1 MGARKLLALLDIIQT
16 PAGPG
21 FFTFCDPLIFPEILA
36 MKLYARDSHLD
47 LSFPHVMGILN
58 VTPDSFSDGGA
69 HNTLVDA
76 LTHTNAMVNAGA
88 TIIDVGGES
97 TRPGADDVSVE
108 EELARVIPVVE
119 AIAQRFEVWIS
130 VDTSK
135 PDVIRE
141 SARVGAH
148 IINDIRSLSEPGA
161 LAAAAETGL
170 PVCLMHMQGEPRTMQ
185 QAPEYQDIVSEVDAY
200 FAAQIARCEAA
211 GVKKENLLLD
221 PGFGFGKN
229 LSHNYELLAHL
240 SHFHHYGM
248 PLLVG
253 MSRKSM
259 IGQLLNVGPAQR
271 LTGSLSCAVI
281 AAMQGAQ
288 IIRAHDVKETV
299 EAMRVVEAT
308 RRAKG

>member
-1 MGARKLLALLDIIQT
+1 
-16 PAGPG
+16 
-21 FFTFCDPLIFPEILA
+21 
-36 MKLYARDSHLD
+36 MKLFARDSHLD

-58 VTPDSFSDGGA
+58 VTPDSFSDGGK
-69 HNTLVDA
+69 HNALVDA
-76 LTHTNAMVNAGA
+76 LTHTNEMVNAGA

-97 TRPGADDVSVE
+97 TRPGADEVSVE
-108 EELARVIPVVE
+108 EELERVIPVID

-135 PDVIRE
+135 ADVIRE
-141 SARVGAH
+141 AARVGAH
-148 IINDIRSLSEPGA
+148 IINDVRSLSEPGA
-161 LAAAAETGL
+161 LEAAAATGL

-185 QAPEYQDIVSEVDAY
+185 QAPVYENILSEVDTY
-200 FAAQIARCEAA
+200 FAQQIARCEAA
-211 GVKKENLLLD
+211 GIKKERLILD

-240 SHFHHYGM
+240 GDFHHFGL

-259 IGQLLNVGPAQR
+259 IGQLLNVGPSQR

-288 IIRAHDVKETV
+288 IIRAHDVKETA

-308 RRAKG
+308 RRAKGVS

>member
-1 MGARKLLALLDIIQT
+1 
-16 PAGPG
+16 
-21 FFTFCDPLIFPEILA
+21 
-36 MKLYARDSHLD
+36 MKLFARDSHLD

-58 VTPDSFSDGGA
+58 VTPDSFSDGGK
-69 HNTLVDA
+69 HNALVDA
-76 LTHTNAMVNAGA
+76 LTHTNEMVNAGA

-97 TRPGADDVSVE
+97 TRPGADEVSVE
-108 EELARVIPVVE
+108 EELERVIPVID

-135 PDVIRE
+135 AEVISE
-141 SARVGAH
+141 AARVGAH
-148 IINDIRSLSEPGA
+148 IINDVRSLSEPGA
-161 LAAAAETGL
+161 LEAAAATDL

-185 QAPEYQDIVSEVDAY
+185 QAPAYDNILSEVDTY
-200 FAAQIARCEAA
+200 FAQQIARCEAA
-211 GVKKENLLLD
+211 GIKKERLILD

-240 SHFHHYGM
+240 GDFHHFGL

-259 IGQLLNVGPAQR
+259 IGQLLNVGPSQR

-288 IIRAHDVKETV
+288 IIRVHDVKETA

>member
-1 MGARKLLALLDIIQT
+1 
-16 PAGPG
+16 
-21 FFTFCDPLIFPEILA
+21 
-36 MKLYARDSHLD
+36 MKLFARDSHLD

-58 VTPDSFSDGGA
+58 VTPDSFSDGGK
-69 HNTLVDA
+69 HNALVDA
-76 LTHTNAMVNAGA
+76 LTHTNEMVNAGA

-97 TRPGADDVSVE
+97 TRPGADEVSVE
-108 EELARVIPVVE
+108 EELERVIPVVD

-135 PDVIRE
+135 ADVIRE
-141 SARVGAH
+141 AARVGAH
-148 IINDIRSLSEPGA
+148 IINDVRSLSEPGS
-161 LAAAAETGL
+161 LEAAAATGL

-185 QAPEYQDIVSEVDAY
+185 QAPVYENILSEVDTY
-200 FAAQIARCEAA
+200 FAQQIARCEAA
-211 GVKKENLLLD
+211 GMKKEQLILD

-240 SHFHHYGM
+240 SDFHHFGL
-248 PLLVG
+248 PLMVG

-259 IGQLLNVGPAQR
+259 IGQLLNVGPSQR

-288 IIRAHDVKETV
+288 IIRAHDVKETA

-308 RRAKG
+308 RRAKGAS